1 MVGFGLGMMA
11 FIPIYLIGIEVLM
24 DERTKVIRS
33 VLRNGSPAKVK
44 AFLLAVGLPS
54 DEHTVVLMHDV
65 EHKDLCFVADAIGVC
80 ERQAKKLHR
89 SALLKILDTIE

>member
-1 MVGFGLGMMA
+1 
-11 FIPIYLIGIEVLM
+11 M

-44 AFLLAVGLPS
+44 SFLATVELP
-54 DEHTVVLMHDV
+54 DNEYTVVLMHDI
-65 EHKDLCFVADAIGVC
+65 EHKDICFVADTIGVC

>member
-1 MVGFGLGMMA
+1 
-11 FIPIYLIGIEVLM
+11 M

-44 AFLLAVGLPS
+44 AFLLAVGLPD
-54 DEHTVVLMHDV
+54 DEYTVVLMHDV
-65 EHKDLCFVADAIGVC
+65 EHKDLCFVADTIGVC